1 MKRWLARIAL
11 VLGLFAFG
19 VWLNNTSLLVGAPES
34 GPLLL
39 AHRGVH
45 QTYSREGLKGDTC
58 TAERIYPP
66 THGFLEN
73 TLASMEAAFAAGA
86 DIVEFD
92 IHPTTDGQFAVIHD
106 WTLDC
111 RTNGKGVTRTHSM
124 ADLKALDI
132 GHGYTAD
139 GGKTF
144 PFRGK
149 GVGLMPTLD
158 EVLARFPDKRF
169 LINIKSDDPKE
180 GDLLA
185 ARLAHFPPERRAL
198 LAAYGGNQPIARLH
212 AALPDLTV
220 MSRAGLKRCM
230 VSYIGYGWTGILPAD
245 CRNTVVL
252 LPANI
257 APWIWGYPHKLM
269 ARMQA
274 AGTQVFVTGDL
285 DDTGF
290 SSGVDSP
297 EALAGLPKGF
307 AGGVWT
313 NRIEVIGPLA
323 KGQQAAG
330 EAAARAPQ

>member
-1 MKRWLARIAL
+1 MKRWLVRIIL
-11 VLGLFAFG
+11 VLAVFAFG
-19 VWLNNTSLLVGAPES
+19 VWLNNTSLFVGAPEH

-45 QTYSREGLKGDTC
+45 QTYSREGLKSDTC
-58 TAERIYPP
+58 TAERIHPP
-66 THGFLEN
+66 THGYLEN

-92 IHPTTDGQFAVIHD
+92 IHPTTDGQFAVLHD

-132 GHGYTAD
+132 GYGYTAD

-158 EVLARFPDKRF
+158 EVLERFPDRRF

-185 ARLAHFPPERRAL
+185 ARLAQLTTERRAL
-198 LAAYGGNQPIARLH
+198 LSAYGGNQPIARLRDK
-212 AALPDLTV
+212 LPDMAV

-257 APWIWGYPHKLM
+257 APWIWGFPHKLT
-269 ARMQA
+269 ARLEA
-274 AGTQVFVTGDL
+274 AGTRVFVTGDL

-297 EALAGLPKGF
+297 ESLARLPKRF
-307 AGGVWT
+307 AGGIWT

-323 KGQQAAG
+323 KGQKVAG
-330 EAAARAPQ
+330 EGTARAPQ